1 MNLTEE
7 KVKSLG
13 LDTKEE
19 VVIPK
24 DIKVIEKDTFK
35 YNKNIRKVILNE
47 GLEVIEKYAF
57 RNCESLE
64 EISFPNSL
72 KSIGEY
78 AFYDCCLKKLKLN
91 EGLEVIKACAF
102 LSCKSLEEV
111 SFPNSLKSIGELAF
125 SECSSLKKLNLN
137 EGLESI
143 GSRAFL
149 GCESLEEISLPDS
162 LKEMWA
168 SAFLKVYTLKRIHIS
183 KNHKYFGYEN
193 NVLYNKEGK
202 FVIAV
207 ANIQES
213 MSFPECIEIIGY
225 EAFIECSSLKK
236 LHFNEGLEIIGENAF
251 YKCKSLEEINFP
263 TSLKTIERTAF
274 DKCSSLKSLKFNE
287 GLEVIEKHAFR
298 NCESLEEISLPDS
311 LKEIGEGAFLRVYK
325 LKHIHISKNH
335 EYFSYENNILYDKK
349 KKSVI
354 AITNASDG
362 ITFPEYI
369 KAIPQDI
376 FKNPNLSKVAFEN
389 KNYRISER
397 ECYSKGVNES
407 ISAHLKGYMF
417 NKAKKEKVAE
427 IMSVSFEGTLQEI
440 AKNYGVE
447 CSIETKKCDQEKI
460 VCILQ
465 FQQRT
470 KFLTTIKIKNPS
482 FKEEFESFVKLI
494 VDKESTFESLQN
506 FTKKNKNIRHSR
518 AFALN
523 HCIPYVKFSKLEK
536 AFLSSNLKDLRVQI
550 PQDVESIPEEALGNI
565 KPLVYVKISEGVVRI
580 EKSAFEFCN
589 RLREVELPSTL
600 AYIGNSAFSCCYDL
614 EQINIPNSVTHIGE
628 EAFYCCNSLKNVV
641 LPNSVTHIGKAAFEF
656 CRSLKS
662 VVLPNKLKEI
672 EEGVFKYAGLES
684 ITIPASVEPL
694 KKASKSFYE
703 CPLKVIYGTKDSLAK
718 KVAEELNTQ
727 YIEIQE

>member
-35 YNKNIRKVILNE
+35 YNTKIRKVILNE
-47 GLEVIEKYAF
+47 GLEVIEKHAF
-57 RNCESLE
+57 RKCESLE
-64 EISFPNSL
+64 EIILPDSL

-143 GSRAFL
+143 DARAFL

-162 LKEMWA
+162 LKEIWA

-193 NVLYNKEGK
+193 NVLYDKESK

-213 MSFPECIEIIGY
+213 MSFPECIKRIGC
-225 EAFIECSSLKK
+225 EAFSECSSLKS
-236 LHFNEGLEIIGENAF
+236 LNFNEGLEAVGENAF
-251 YKCKSLEEINFP
+251 YKCKSLKEINFP

-274 DKCSSLKSLKFNE
+274 DKCSSLKKLNFNE

-311 LKEIGEGAFLRVYK
+311 LKEIEEGAFLRAYK

-335 EYFSYENNILYDKK
+335 EYFGYENNILYSKK
-349 KKSVI
+349 KRKAVI
-354 AITNASDG
+354 AITNANEG

-369 KAIPQDI
+369 TAIPEDI
-376 FKNPNLSKVAFEN
+376 FKNPNLPKVAFEN
-389 KNYRISER
+389 KNYKISEKK
-397 ECYSKGVNES
+397 CYSKGVNES

-417 NKAKKEKVAE
+417 KKAKKEKVAE
-427 IMSVSFEGTLQEI
+427 IMSVSFDGILQEI

-460 VCILQ
+460 VCVLQ
-465 FQQRT
+465 FQERT
-470 KFLTTIKIKNPS
+470 KFLATIKIKNPT
-482 FKEEFESFVKLI
+482 FKEQFESFIKLI
-494 VDKESTFESLQN
+494 TDKESTFESLQD
-506 FTKKNKNIRHSR
+506 FTKKNKDIRHSR

-523 HCIPYVKFSKLEK
+523 HCIPFVKFSKLEK
-536 AFLSSNLKDLRVQI
+536 KFLSSDLKDLRVQI
-550 PQDVESIPEEALGNI
+550 PQGVEVILEETFESISS
-565 KPLVYVKISEGVVRI
+565 LVSVKISEGVVRI
-580 EKSAFEFCN
+580 EKSAFAFCWN
-589 RLREVELPSTL
+589 LKEITLPSTL
-600 AYIGNSAFSCCYDL
+600 AYIGRSAFSYCDDL
-614 EQINIPNSVTHIGE
+614 GQINIPNSVTQIGE
-628 EAFYCCNSLKNVV
+628 EAFYGCK
-641 LPNSVTHIGKAAFEF
+641 
-656 CRSLKS
+656 SLKS
-662 VVLPNKLKEI
+662 VVLPDKLKEI
-672 EEGVFKYAGLES
+672 EEGVFRYAGLES

-703 CPLKVIYGTKDSLAK
+703 CPLKVIYGTKDSVAK

-727 YIEIQE
+727 YVEIQE

>member
-35 YNKNIRKVILNE
+35 YNTKIRKVILNE
-47 GLEVIEKYAF
+47 GLEVIEKHAF
-57 RNCESLE
+57 RKCESLE

-102 LSCKSLEEV
+102 LGCKSLEEV
-111 SFPNSLKSIGELAF
+111 SFPNSLKRIGELAF
-125 SECSSLKKLNLN
+125 SECSSLKSLKLN
-137 EGLESI
+137 EGLENI
-143 GSRAFL
+143 GSQAFL

-207 ANIQES
+207 ANMQES
-213 MSFPECIEIIGY
+213 MSFPECIKRIGY

-236 LHFNEGLEIIGENAF
+236 LHFNEGLEIIGGNAF
-251 YKCKSLEEINFP
+251 YKCKSLKEINFP

-274 DKCSSLKSLKFNE
+274 DKCSSLKKLNFNE

-311 LKEIGEGAFLRVYK
+311 LKEIEEGAFLRAYK

-335 EYFSYENNILYDKK
+335 EYFGYENNILYSKK
-349 KKSVI
+349 KRKAVI
-354 AITNASDG
+354 AITNANEG

-369 KAIPQDI
+369 TAIPEDI
-376 FKNPNLSKVAFEN
+376 FKNPNLPKVAFEN
-389 KNYRISER
+389 KNYKISEKD
-397 ECYSKGVNES
+397 CYSKGVNEA

-417 NKAKKEKVAE
+417 KKAKKEKVAE
-427 IMSVSFEGTLQEI
+427 IMSVSFEGILQEI

-447 CSIETKKCDQEKI
+447 CKIETKKCDQEKI
-460 VCILQ
+460 VCVLQ
-465 FQQRT
+465 FQERT
-470 KFLTTIKIKNPS
+470 KFLATIKIKNPT
-482 FKEEFESFVKLI
+482 FKEQFESFIKLI
-494 VDKESTFESLQN
+494 VDKESTFESLQD
-506 FTKKNKNIRHSR
+506 FTKKNKDIRHSR

-536 AFLSSNLKDLRVQI
+536 AFLSSDLKDLRVQI
-550 PQDVESIPEEALGNI
+550 PQGVEVILEETFKSISS
-565 KPLVYVKISEGVVRI
+565 LVSVKISEGVVRI
-580 EKSAFEFCN
+580 EKSAFRFCS
-589 RLREVELPSTL
+589 RLKEVELPSTL
-600 AYIGNSAFSCCYDL
+600 AYIGNHAFSFCDDL
-614 EQINIPNSVTHIGE
+614 GQINIPNSVTQIGE
-628 EAFYCCNSLKNVV
+628 EAFYGCK
-641 LPNSVTHIGKAAFEF
+641 
-656 CRSLKS
+656 SLKS
-662 VVLPNKLKEI
+662 VVLPNKLKVI
-672 EEGVFKYAGLES
+672 EEGVFRYAGLES

-703 CPLKVIYGTKDSLAK
+703 CPLKVIYGTKDSVAK
-718 KVAEELNTQ
+718 QVAKDLNTQ